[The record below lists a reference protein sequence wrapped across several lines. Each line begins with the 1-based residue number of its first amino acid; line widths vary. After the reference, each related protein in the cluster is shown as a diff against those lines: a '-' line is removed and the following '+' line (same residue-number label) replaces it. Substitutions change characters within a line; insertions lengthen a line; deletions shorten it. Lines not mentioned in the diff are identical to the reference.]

1 MIFVFLPEAVVPPI
15 PWLFRKPEILMSI
28 LINEQT
34 KVLVQGITGKE
45 GAKVALQMKNYG
57 TKVLAGVTPGK
68 GGQEIYGVPVY
79 NSVKEA
85 MENHSGINTSFVSVP
100 AFAALGAVSEAIE
113 SGIELINILTE
124 HVPIQDTAKMIALAK
139 GQGERVKGKVQ
150 IVGPSSIGI
159 ISSGIGKVGSIG
171 GEDPRSVFRKG
182 NIGVISKSGGM
193 ASEVSWILTKAG
205 MGQSTVVGIGGDILE
220 GTTFADLLMDF
231 EKDPQTEAVVIFG
244 EIGGTYEE
252 DAAELI
258 RGKRKGESLPA
269 SKAGGKFTKPVVA
282 FVSGLFAEQLPS
294 GTKLGHAGAI
304 VYGDKGSYKSKIN
317 ALKEA
322 GVIIAKTPDEIP
334 ELLKKVTIQSFP
346 VVILEGG

>member
-1 MIFVFLPEAVVPPI
+1 
-15 PWLFRKPEILMSI
+15 MSI
-28 LINEQT
+28 LVTENT

-45 GAKVALQMKNYG
+45 GAKVTLQMKNYG

-68 GGQEIYGVPVY
+68 GGQEIHGVPVY

-85 MENHSGINTSFVSVP
+85 MGNHIGINTSFVSVP
-100 AFAALGAVSEAIE
+100 GFAVLGAVTEAIDA
-113 SGIELINILTE
+113 GIELINILTE
-124 HVPIQDTAKMIALAK
+124 HVPIQDSAKMIALAHNTSD
-139 GQGERVKGKVQ
+139 GGRVKRSETPDSSEVGRIR

-159 ISSGIGKVGSIG
+159 ISPGVGKVGSIG

-182 NIGVISKSGGM
+182 NVGVISKSGGM
-193 ASEVSWILTKAG
+193 ASEVSWILTKSG

-220 GTTFADLLMDF
+220 GSTFADLLLDF
-231 EKDPQTEAVVIFG
+231 EKDPQTESVIIFG

-258 RGKRKGESLPA
+258 KS
-269 SKAGGKFTKPVVA
+269 GKFTKNVVA
-282 FVSGLFAEQLPS
+282 FVSGLFAEMLPS

-304 VYGDKGSYKSKIN
+304 VYGEKGSYKSKIN

-334 ELLKKVTIQSFP
+334 ELLK
-346 VVILEGG
+346 VV